1 MVEVACGASRA
12 FGETVELAAS
22 AVLVVW
28 KIFDVETSAVG
39 HGASASYEGEAGLF
53 ADGGVLVD

>member
-22 AVLVVW
+22 AVLVVG
-28 KIFDVETSAVG
+28 KIFDVKTSAVG
-39 HGASASYEGEAGLF
+39 HGASASDE
-53 ADGGVLVD
+53 